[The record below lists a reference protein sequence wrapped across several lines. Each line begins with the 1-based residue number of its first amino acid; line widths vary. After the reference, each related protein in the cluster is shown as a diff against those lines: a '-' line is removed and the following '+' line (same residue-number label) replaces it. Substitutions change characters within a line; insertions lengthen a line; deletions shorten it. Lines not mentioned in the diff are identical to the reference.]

1 MESVSLK
8 DLVKTYDRRPILRG
22 VSLTASA
29 GRITS
34 ILGPNGAGK
43 TTTLRISLALIFP
56 DRGEVRVL
64 GEDPFKEKR
73 VLKKVGYVQEI
84 PNLPSFLTVE
94 KFLELSARMKSVGRE
109 EINRVGDLLDLGGIW
124 RTRIAKCSKG
134 TVQRIAIAEG
144 LLAEPE
150 VLIMDEPYLGTDP
163 LVTAKIRRILYEVKA
178 SGTCILMTSHDMDE
192 VRRMSDEV
200 YVMNRGGITFRG
212 SPEEMAKRFL
222 GIRVVVETE
231 DLEPLTQLVKEGE
244 WGEVLKSGAGKAIVS
259 LKEDRR
265 EEFLRDVVE
274 RGVRVRGFYLDQDL
288 EEAYEEAVRA

>member
-1 MESVSLK
+1 
-8 DLVKTYDRRPILRG
+8 
-22 VSLTASA
+22 
-29 GRITS
+29 
-34 ILGPNGAGK
+34 
-43 TTTLRISLALIFP
+43 
-56 DRGEVRVL
+56 VR
-64 GEDPFKEKR
+64 
-73 VLKKVGYVQEI
+73 
-84 PNLPSFLTVE
+84 
-94 KFLELSARMKSVGRE
+94 
-109 EINRVGDLLDLGGIW
+109 DLLDLGGIW

-134 TVQRIAIAEG
+134 MVQRIAIAEG

-259 LKEDRR
+259 LKGGQEGGIPPRCGG
-265 EEFLRDVVE
+265 EGSESQ
-274 RGVRVRGFYLDQDL
+274 GVLPGPGPGGGI
-288 EEAYEEAVRA
+288 